1 MRALL
6 AEELESLTLL
16 RIRAIAIVLARLVGR
31 TGAVRRGSL
40 TRRIAGAIFRE
51 SRPATIIRSDWR
63 GEPRNTSAP
72 KRAMS

>member
-6 AEELESLTLL
+6 AEELEPLTLL

-40 TRRIAGAIFRE
+40 TRRIAGAAVTRITGRWRWLWRLFR
-51 SRPATIIRSDWR
+51 
-63 GEPRNTSAP
+63 
-72 KRAMS
+72 